1 MPMKWWRRKGKG
13 RRRRSG
19 ARGEEVRPFVSPVLA
34 VDGLGFN
41 ARIDA
46 CRDAESLGRLALE
59 LDAQFHGFR
68 SKIPFEVMRVGPDE
82 VLGSDEFST
91 VRFNDMFILF
101 SESPRDNLPLR
112 YLVAASLAY
121 HQLLANGFIVR
132 GGLGFGP
139 VVHHRDLF
147 LGRGFLDA
155 YRMAESRAGPV
166 RDVCA
171 IMVSPSFFWEVSWS
185 RQCCRVICLYEDH
198 YFVHPNFLVDP
209 EMGEFDNDRI
219 LRCLKDA
226 GADAKKMT
234 ETKRFLERFED
245 YDTAMLPGSRSR
257 ELTGWTPE
265 RGAEARKHVGPSR
278 PLEWFDDWPSVHR
291 EVARQ
296 LGTIYEPPE
305 RGSIGSGAG
314 GDRGKRQD

>member
-1 MPMKWWRRKGKG
+1 MKWWRRKGKG
-13 RRRRSG
+13 RRWPSE
-19 ARGEEVRPFVSPVLA
+19 ARGEQVRPFVSPVLA
-34 VDGLGFN
+34 VDRLGFS
-41 ARIDA
+41 ARINA

-68 SKIPFEVMRVGPDE
+68 SKIPFEVMRVGPDK
-82 VLGSDEFST
+82 VIGSDEFSAI
-91 VRFNDMFILF
+91 RFNDMFILF
-101 SESPRDNLPLR
+101 SESPRDSLPLR
-112 YLVAASLAY
+112 YLVTASLAY
-121 HQLLANGFIVR
+121 HQLLDSGFIVR

-155 YRMAESRAGPV
+155 YRMAENRAGSV

-198 YFVHPNFLVDP
+198 YFVHPNSLVDS

-226 GADAKKMT
+226 GADAKKMA
-234 ETKRFLERFED
+234 ETRRFLDRLED
-245 YDTAMLPGSRSR
+245 YDAAMLPGSRSR
-257 ELTGWTPE
+257 ELTGWTHE
-265 RGAEARKHVGPSR
+265 RGAEAHKHVGPSR
-278 PLEWFDDWPSVHR
+278 PLDWFDDWPSVHR

-296 LGTIYEPPE
+296 QGTAYEPPE
-305 RGSIGSGAG
+305 RGTSGSEPGSR
-314 GDRGKRQD
+314 RGERQA